1 VEAVEVFDGEWA
13 SGRIRSG
20 RGDGHARDDHNRSET
35 LQYEIPLNH
44 EGQRILG
51 ESAGNQEALSR
62 RAAKRALRSLDL
74 DDPTPLT
81 GGFEEV
87 LRIGGE
93 AGIAGLSD
101 ELLDHFVE

>member
-1 VEAVEVFDGEWA
+1 VEPVEILDREWA
-13 SGRIRSG
+13 SGRIGSDRAD
-20 RGDGHARDDHNRSET
+20 RQARDEHTHSET
-35 LQYEIPLNH
+35 LQWIPLNH
-44 EGQRILG
+44 DGERILG